1 MDPINIYIGFDSRE
15 SVAVNVL
22 TNSLQAHASQPL
34 HVAQVRL
41 SQLKG
46 IYLREHDPLQ
56 STEFSFSRFLV
67 PWLNDYEGWALFID
81 ADMLCLSDIAQL
93 WNLRND
99 RFAVQVVKHEHH
111 CTSTTKFQGMPQT
124 PYARKNWSSV
134 TLFNCKRCRALTPE
148 FVNRATGLELHQFQ
162 WLSDSEIGEL
172 PPECNV
178 LVGVEPLPA
187 NACILHYT
195 LGGPWFDDC
204 LTMKEA
210 QTWLKAREIMNHPMP
225 IKS

>member
-67 PWLNDYEGWALFID
+67 
-81 ADMLCLSDIAQL
+81 
-93 WNLRND
+93 D
-99 RFAVQVVKHEHH
+99 RKSVV
-111 CTSTTKFQGMPQT
+111 
-124 PYARKNWSSV
+124 
-134 TLFNCKRCRALTPE
+134 
-148 FVNRATGLELHQFQ
+148 
-162 WLSDSEIGEL
+162 
-172 PPECNV
+172 
-178 LVGVEPLPA
+178 
-187 NACILHYT
+187 
-195 LGGPWFDDC
+195 
-204 LTMKEA
+204 
-210 QTWLKAREIMNHPMP
+210 
-225 IKS
+225 